1 MLDQVDF
8 ELEAGVVGSQVDA
21 HGARGCHTEPVA
33 GVDGVRNQW
42 LVAKVHAGQVAWTVA
57 ENAATVLR
65 ATGDCAAVGVDVPMG
80 LPDTGYRSCDLA
92 ARERLGRDR
101 SSVFHAPIR
110 RVLRDVD
117 SHPAASAASRAAHGK
132 GISIQVW
139 HLLPKIEQ
147 WDDLPVPEH
156 VVEVHPEVSF
166 RAMALA
172 TVFAGKKTA
181 RGAVQ
186 RLRAVS
192 AWLPV
197 APLLAGLPA
206 DAPLDDALDALA
218 CAWSATRYARQR
230 AETLGGERDAHG
242 RPMRIVV

>member
-33 GVDGVRNQW
+33 GVDGVRDRW
-42 LVAKVHAGQVAWTVA
+42 LVATVTAGRVAWTVA
-57 ENAATVLR
+57 EDAAAVLR
-65 ATGDCAAVGVDVPMG
+65 ATGECAAVGVDVPMG
-80 LPDTGYRSCDLA
+80 LPETGYRSCDLA
-92 ARERLGRDR
+92 ARARLGRDR

-110 RVLRDVD
+110 RVLRAAT
-117 SHPAASAASRAAHGK
+117 HPTASAASRAAHGK

-139 HLLPKIEQ
+139 GLLPKIEQ
-147 WDDLPVPEH
+147 WDDLAVPEH

-166 RAMALA
+166 RAMAPA

-192 AWLPV
+192 AWLP
-197 APLLAGLPA
+197 AGSLLAGLPA
-206 DAPLDDALDALA
+206 DAPLEDALDALA
-218 CAWSATRYARQR
+218 CAWSATRYARNGTD
-230 AETLGGERDAHG
+230 TLGGERDEHG
-242 RPMRIVV
+242 QPMRIVV